1 MVLGSQLKE
10 AEADI
15 MGAGKL
21 SAAPCTLAYALSS
34 LGHVCSIPL
43 SLQTGSLQGL
53 SLITWACCG
62 FVLPWCLEGSDSK

>member
-53 SLITWACCG
+53 SHHMGLLWICVAM
-62 FVLPWCLEGSDSK
+62 VLGGL